1 MMPCESHPLG
11 LDPPD
16 VILYILEALFHII
29 ETQGSLT
36 PRSPNYITS
45 CSARCTV
52 YYLLILVNLNALIH
66 KRDKTSIYI
75 LLCTHTHTTN
85 VFIKGTIGMDLFWRR
100 RGNIDFA
107 VRHKSPSSVLKNNKW
122 ISGGSGENL
131 HFH

>member
-29 ETQGSLT
+29 EAQGSLT

-75 LLCTHTHTTN
+75 LLCTHTHN
-85 VFIKGTIGMDLFWRR
+85 KCIHKRHHRNGFILASQRQHRLCCAPQKPIVC
-100 RGNIDFA
+100 I
-107 VRHKSPSSVLKNNKW
+107 K
-122 ISGGSGENL
+122 EQ
-131 HFH
+131 